1 MVGGF
6 MYKIELVALLSLMTI
21 ALGITYFIGY
31 KLKKDYIINYK
42 HSIFT
47 VIIYNFVLLLL
58 GVEIERLQIALENLL
73 PVIGLFV
80 WRNIYI
86 EFNRSVKKDEK
97 SASFSIFVRVVPYIY
112 LFLMSLSML
121 QLITRGVNE
130 QEIIGAFH
138 LIVVIGVLAYQVILI
153 FDMFVINRKLRKY
166 SSENVQHVFRTNQLA
181 LVVYM
186 IVLFSNIA
194 LGSLLDNILVSGVMY
209 TILVGFFFVNY
220 VPNDF
225 INEEKTNRNKV
236 KIMKETQ
243 EHPNLTYAYD
253 ALTGMYT
260 REYFIRHIQTF
271 DKNDETMSVVVLS
284 VLGLKQINSSFGYEY
299 GDEILQEIT
308 LIINEVFLDSTIAR
322 TDGSQLAI
330 VQTGLTEA
338 EIIKRISVV
347 QEICSER
354 DGFWVDIHFGYDF
367 RSSSTVLLY
376 DIYKKAE
383 EDLYSKRL
391 KYNSSSQDKITKV
404 LYSNFCM
411 QMPAVSD
418 HTLRCAKM
426 AEGFSKYMG
435 YSEKMVKNIY
445 NATLLHDVGL
455 TMMPSM
461 EKYELEFET
470 ELERKMYKNHT
481 AKGYEMALELGV
493 DIETAKGIMFHHEC
507 YDGSGFPYAL
517 KNTEIP
523 LIAQIISI
531 VDMIDLLYLY
541 SSNTSIEEVLK
552 SKVRVAFSEE
562 LVYNMIDFLNKHY

>member
-1 MVGGF
+1 
-6 MYKIELVALLSLMTI
+6 MYKIELVALLSVMTI
-21 ALGITYFIGY
+21 ALGLTYFIGY

-42 HSIFT
+42 YSIFT

-58 GVEIERLQIALENLL
+58 GIKIEILQIALENLV

-86 EFNRSVKKDEK
+86 EFHRSIKKDEK
-97 SASFSIFVRVVPYIY
+97 SSSFSIFVRVIPYIY

-121 QLITRGVNE
+121 QLITRGVDE

-138 LIVVIGVLAYQVILI
+138 LIVIIGVLAYQVILSLE
-153 FDMFVINRKLRKY
+153 MFTVNRKLRKH
-166 SSENVQHVFRTNQLA
+166 SSDNFQHVFRTNQLA

-186 IVLFSNIA
+186 IVLLSNIA
-194 LGSLLDNILVSGVMY
+194 LGTLLDNILVSGVMY

-225 INEEKTNRNKV
+225 VVGEKIDQNKV
-236 KIMKETQ
+236 IRMSEEQ

-271 DKNDETMSVVVLS
+271 DENDDTMSVVVLS
-284 VLGLKQINSSFGYEY
+284 ILGLKQINSSFGYEY

-308 LIINEVFLDSTIAR
+308 LIINEVFSDSTIAR
-322 TDGSQLAI
+322 TDGSQLTI
-330 VQTGLTEA
+330 IQIGLTES
-338 EIIKRISVV
+338 EITKRINIV

-354 DGFWVDIHFGYDF
+354 DGFWVDIHFGYGF
-367 RSSSTVLLY
+367 RSETTVLLY

-391 KYNSSSQDKITKV
+391 NYNSNSQDKITKV
-404 LYSNFCM
+404 LFSNFCM

-445 NATLLHDVGL
+445 NATLLHDVAL
-455 TMMPSM
+455 TMMPNM
-461 EKYELEFET
+461 EKYELDFET

-523 LIAQIISI
+523 LIAQIVSI

-541 SSNTSIEEVLK
+541 NSTTSIEEVLK
-552 SKVRVAFSEE
+552 SKIRVAFSEE